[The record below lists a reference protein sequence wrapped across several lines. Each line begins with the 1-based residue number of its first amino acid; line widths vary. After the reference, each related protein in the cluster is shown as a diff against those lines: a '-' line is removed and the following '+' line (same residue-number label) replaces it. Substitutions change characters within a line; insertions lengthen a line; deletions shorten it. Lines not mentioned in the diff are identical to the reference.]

1 MLTLSNSLSLLRAPL
16 AFLFLVESSAVR
28 LTAIILAMITD
39 SIDGFLARRY
49 QNTSRFGAIL
59 DPAMDKLF
67 VVFALSVFIC
77 EDRIALWEGLAMISR
92 DFALCLFGI
101 YLVASG
107 HWQSYEFRAIRWGKV
122 TTAAQFLILMSI
134 SIGWRPLE
142 PIFAI
147 FILFGGLALYELSQF
162 KKGTVSP
169 VR

>member
-16 AFLFLVESSAVR
+16 ALLFLIESPAVR
-28 LTAIILAMITD
+28 LAAIALAMITD

-59 DPAMDKLF
+59 DPAMDKFF
-67 VVFALSVFIC
+67 VVFALSMFVF

-92 DFALCLFGI
+92 DFALCLFGV
-101 YLVASG
+101 YLIASG

-134 SIGWRPLE
+134 SIGWRLPE
-142 PIFAI
+142 PAFAL
-147 FILFGGLALYELSQF
+147 FVVFGGLALYELFQF
-162 KKGTVSP
+162 KKSAVSP